1 MVRNYKRKT
10 NRGSTYTPET
20 LEMALDEIS
29 RGITTQYAAHKKYN
43 IPQMTLSY
51 HRRGQRGKRSTT
63 QVRSTAIPLEEERK
77 LAEGWGWG
85 LTRHDVFNIVEQY
98 VTRNHLKTPFKEN
111 RPGEDWYLAF
121 AKRHNLS
128 IKKPQSVEYARK
140 KCLDPFVIKN
150 YFDVL

>member
-51 HRRGQRGKRSTT
+51 HRRGQWGKKSTT
-63 QVRSTAIPLEEERK
+63 QGEALQFPSK
-77 LAEGWGWG
+77 
-85 LTRHDVFNIVEQY
+85 
-98 VTRNHLKTPFKEN
+98 KKESL
-111 RPGEDWYLAF
+111 PKVW
-121 AKRHNLS
+121 
-128 IKKPQSVEYARK
+128 
-140 KCLDPFVIKN
+140 
-150 YFDVL
+150 